1 MNHSAQSAAPKQPF
15 WRFALSSVSSSVVDL
30 AAFQLL
36 CIPFQ
41 AWLGDAVYI
50 MAATIAARVL
60 SSLVNYL
67 LNYFLVFHSRAQHT
81 RSATLYTTITVL
93 KTLLSGVLVSVIA
106 GWLGR
111 CRSWPSRSRWTC
123 CCSLSTICCKKS
135 LSIDRP
141 GRRPGP
147 SFAATFLWR

>member
-30 AAFQLL
+30 SAFQLL

-106 GWLGR
+106 GWL
-111 CRSWPSRSRWTC
+111 PAAVPE
-123 CCSLSTICCKKS
+123 LAVKIPVDVLLFFFNYLLQKK
-135 LSIDRP
+135 
-141 GRRPGP
+141 
-147 SFAATFLWR
+147 FVY

>member
-81 RSATLYTTITVL
+81 RSAMLYTTITVL

-106 GWLGR
+106 GWL
-111 CRSWPSRSRWTC
+111 PAAVPE
-123 CCSLSTICCKKS
+123 LAVKVPVDVLLFFFNYLLQKK
-135 LSIDRP
+135 
-141 GRRPGP
+141 
-147 SFAATFLWR
+147 FVY

>member
-1 MNHSAQSAAPKQPF
+1 MHHTAQNPGERQPF
-15 WRFALSSVSSSVVDL
+15 WRFMVSSLSSSVVDL

-93 KTLLSGVLVSVIA
+93 KTLLSGVLVSAIA
-106 GWLGR
+106 GWL
-111 CRSWPSRSRWTC
+111 PAQVPE
-123 CCSLSTICCKKS
+123 LAVKIPVDVLLFFFNYLLQKK
-135 LSIDRP
+135 
-141 GRRPGP
+141 
-147 SFAATFLWR
+147 FVY